1 MEMRLGHTENFLS
14 EAKSIIPNVAQIKK
28 FFMNSFMKLLFIPVL
43 FALSAYAMDYTDVGS
58 LRAALD
64 PIIYKYAGVEG
75 SMIGNCQ
82 RGTDKDPFQSGSL
95 NNQNVDLC
103 LVYLVSD
110 EALIPNLRVR
120 YKMLRIQTPIAVR
133 FQKSLL
139 AEVSR

>member
-1 MEMRLGHTENFLS
+1 MEMQLGHTDNFLS
-14 EAKSIIPNVAQIKK
+14 EVKIFIPNLTQIKK
-28 FFMNSFMKLLFIPVL
+28 FYMNSFLKLLFIPVL
-43 FALSAYAMDYTDVGS
+43 FAFSAYAMDYTDVQS
-58 LRAALD
+58 LRTALD

-75 SMIGNCQ
+75 SMIGSCQ

-95 NNQNVDLC
+95 NNQNVDMC

-133 FQKSLL
+133 FQKSLP
-139 AEVSR
+139 AVVNR

>member
-14 EAKSIIPNVAQIKK
+14 EAKVFIPSVTQIKK
-28 FFMNSFMKLLFIPVL
+28 FYMNSFLKLLFIPVL
-43 FALSAYAMDYTDVGS
+43 FALSAYAMDYTDVQS

-64 PIIYKYAGVEG
+64 PIVFKYAGVEG

-95 NNQNVDLC
+95 DNKNIDLC

-133 FQKSLL
+133 FQKSVP
-139 AEVSR
+139 ADVSR

>member
-1 MEMRLGHTENFLS
+1 MEMRIGQTEDLLS
-14 EAKSIIPNVAQIKK
+14 GVKIFIPSVTQIKR
-28 FFMNSFMKLLFIPVL
+28 FYLNSFLKLLFIPVL
-43 FALSAYAMDYTDVGS
+43 FALSAYAMDYTDVRS

-75 SMIGNCQ
+75 SLIGNCQ

-103 LVYLVSD
+103 LVYLVKD
-110 EALIPNLRVR
+110 ESLIPNLRVR

-133 FQKSLL
+133 FQKSLP
-139 AEVSR
+139 AVASQ